1 MIECLFEGRL
11 FTWFISSI
19 IRLSI
24 EPYKTKSTPFALDIE
39 LSTTAGSK
47 SIICVFSDTPS
58 VSNELSKFTPN
69 ERMVAKAAY
78 PFSNVSVFA
87 FVPLGFGL

>member
-1 MIECLFEGRL
+1 M
-11 FTWFISSI
+11 
-19 IRLSI
+19 
-24 EPYKTKSTPFALDIE
+24 PFSYSHI
-39 LSTTAGSK
+39 
-47 SIICVFSDTPS
+47 DTPS